1 VKLYVWTDALRDYT
15 AGMIVALAPDLETA
29 LTAAA
34 EDYVR
39 AEMGRQD
46 PEVIEISN
54 DTPARVF
61 WVYGG
66 G

>member
-1 VKLYVWTDALRDYT
+1 VKLFVWEKVLYDYSP
-15 AGMIVALAPDLETA
+15 GMIVAVAPDLETA
-29 LTAAA
+29 LATVQ

-39 AEMGRQD
+39 AEMGRET
-46 PEVIEISN
+46 PVVIDLAGDVE
-54 DTPARVF
+54 PQAW